1 MRRLLLV
8 LSLAALL
15 AGAVATTAQTAG
27 PGLKASQVNFGKV
40 YAGTTFTAVL
50 TLTNSTNETIIN
62 IAAPDLSGTMFA
74 SYGGGWQCGGVVAHG
89 TCMST
94 FSFNTDLALVKGT
107 NRITESVT
115 LNGTGATTGNTYSV
129 TVKFVATQISQL

>member
-1 MRRLLLV
+1 MRRLLVV

-15 AGAVATTAQTAG
+15 VGAVATATQAAG

-62 IAAPDLSGTMFA
+62 IAAPDLSGTPFA
-74 SYGGGWQCGGVVAHG
+74 PYGAGWQCGGVVAHG
-89 TCMST
+89 TCTST
-94 FSFNTDLALVKGT
+94 FSFNTDMALMRGT
-107 NRITESVT
+107 NRITKSVT
-115 LNGTGATTGNTYSV
+115 LTGTGATTSNTYTV
-129 TVKFVATQISQL
+129 TVKFVATQIAA